1 MTTQFLGVEAIETLR
16 ADNPAYRLREVD
28 QTAPAGMWQT
38 AAEGGDLLFQTATAA
53 DWSAFTDVVTLASTP
68 AVTIHGTLTVSG
80 TIAFAA
86 NVRLDDDIV
95 VLFGDDSDYY
105 MGYSATDVAL
115 EIGTGATIA
124 SNVVVSVDSDTLTV
138 TGTVAATTD
147 LEVASQALQCFGI
160 QINNSA
166 GYLRHRMGFGQV
178 TGTTASNF
186 IDRIVGASTA
196 FATTPTGTD
205 ATTAFETGCKISTT
219 SAYSIVFDTAA
230 QVTANGLAT
239 VALQNNGTGTALVVA
254 VDYES
259 YDVDGVTLNRPAFY
273 YTNADTA
280 AAFNINSTN
289 IPSGKTLVTRFYGH
303 LS

>member
-1 MTTQFLGVEAIETLR
+1 MTTQTLGIEGTTTLR
-16 ADNPAYRLREVD
+16 SGVPAYRLREVD
-28 QTAPAGMWQT
+28 QTAPAGMWRV
-38 AAEGGDLLFQTATAA
+38 AASGGDMLFQAATAA
-53 DWSAFTDVVTLASTP
+53 DWTAFTDVVTLASTP
-68 AVTIHGTLTVSG
+68 AVTIHGTLSVSG

-95 VLFGDDSDYY
+95 VLYGDDSDFY
-105 MGYSATDVAL
+105 MGYSATDDAL

-160 QINNSA
+160 QLNNSA
-166 GYLRHRMGFGQV
+166 GVLRHRMGFGQV

-186 IDRIVGASTA
+186 IDRIVGASTV

-205 ATTAFETGCKISTT
+205 ATTAFETGCKVSTT
-219 SAYSIVFDTAA
+219 SAYSIVFNTAA

-239 VALQNNGTGTALVVA
+239 VALQNNGTGTPLVVG
-254 VDYES
+254 VDYSS
-259 YDVDGVTLNRPAFY
+259 YDVDGETLNRISFY
-273 YTNADTA
+273 YTHADSA

-289 IPSGKTLVTRFYGH
+289 IPTGKTMVTRFYGH
-303 LS
+303 LA